1 MLATV
6 LSPYFQD
13 DAALS
18 HVTLRPG
25 HVRVSVPADGR
36 RIAFSGERISDTRVR
51 RKVQTLDPFKH
62 THTPNQRN
70 SVSLSLSLSSFLC
83 LSLSLCLLIPGLLP
97 SRCRCLFAALYFI
110 CSCDEA
116 RRSRWQGEGEARHHA
131 AAEVVPCTH
140 PRPLTVSAFQDTLT
154 VVDWASKLSLS
165 SDCFGRLTRGEIST
179 HEDFVSWI

>member
-62 THTPNQRN
+62 THTHPTKET
-70 SVSLSLSLSSFLC
+70 VSLC
-83 LSLSLCLLIPGLLP
+83 LSLSL
-97 SRCRCLFAALYFI
+97 F
-110 CSCDEA
+110 
-116 RRSRWQGEGEARHHA
+116 
-131 AAEVVPCTH
+131 
-140 PRPLTVSAFQDTLT
+140 
-154 VVDWASKLSLS
+154 LSL
-165 SDCFGRLTRGEIST
+165 
-179 HEDFVSWI
+179 FVSLPLSIDPWAPAQPLQVPFRCALLHLQL